1 MSWMFVNN
9 KQLNKQLWKQHLQTS
24 LLSIYAIMHEC
35 SGNIFQEALETEKA
49 EGTSTATIMIV
60 NPLPFF
66 FIYKYYSQMIN
77 SLNKLLLF

>member
-1 MSWMFVNN
+1 
-9 KQLNKQLWKQHLQTS
+9 
-24 LLSIYAIMHEC
+24 MHEC

-49 EGTSTATIMIV
+49 EGTSTPTIMIV
-60 NPLPFF
+60 NPLPFS